1 MEIKVEDIKQGQQL
15 VHNNKLWEARFIF
28 DDVAKKYIL
37 CLGTVCNLNNSRF
50 ILNAGTRLKSYTGI
64 NLNFELE
71 KQVAKIFGK
80 SK

>member
-1 MEIKVEDIKQGQQL
+1 MEGVKKCLPKQARVYILRQAAAVYVPEDIS
-15 VHNNKLWEARFIF
+15 I
-28 DDVAKKYIL
+28 I